1 MASKLKVD
9 ELEGVTTAGSIDVT
23 SGSTTTNL
31 QEGLSTTTLNLNQE
45 TQAIVRSSNISST
58 ADGGSGDSTIN
69 YTTSYSDA
77 TYVFNILGV
86 YHDGSLA
93 VQESYGNGVMGN
105 SFSKSSSSMRFR
117 FMHVTSNVYDLEF
130 TNVLIHGDLS

>member
-31 QEGLSTTTLNLNQE
+31 QEGLSNTTLNLNQE

-58 ADGGSGDSTIN
+58 ADGGTGDSTIN
-69 YTTSYSDA
+69 YTTSYSND

-86 YHDGSLA
+86 YDGAL
-93 VQESYGNGVMGN
+93 SYGHGVMGHN
-105 SFSKSSSSMRFR
+105 FSKTASSMRFR
-117 FMHVTSNVYDLEF
+117 FMHRSSSIYDLEF
-130 TNVLIHGDLS
+130 TNVLIHGDLA